1 MNGIWACLQISYEEH
16 FFSPHCAD
24 LGEQEKKITWSRE
37 GPSEKP
43 KCTIARI
50 PLLLVV
56 PGSAQQVIQR
66 TVCYR
71 MWGKII
77 GWSRTW
83 GSPMPRFLRPRFIF
97 MTRWQCIC
105 ACFCVICS
113 GLVSMFLVL
122 LQGELRR
129 WPIYNSGAEAQRTW
143 RRDSQKIWMEYG
155 RENFA
160 YRENKTQNL

>member
-1 MNGIWACLQISYEEH
+1 MSPDLLWGTLLQPSLCWPGGAGEE
-16 FFSPHCAD
+16 SNM
-24 LGEQEKKITWSRE
+24 SRE

-43 KCTIARI
+43 EPTIARI

-83 GSPMPRFLRPRFIF
+83 GSFHAKVFKTQIHFYDKMTMHMCLFLCDLFWVGF
-97 MTRWQCIC
+97 HV
-105 ACFCVICS
+105 FH
-113 GLVSMFLVL
+113 LV
-122 LQGELRR
+122 QGELRR
-129 WPIYNSGAEAQRTW
+129 WPIYNSGVEAQRTW
-143 RRDSQKIWMEYG
+143 RRDSRKTWREYG
-155 RENFA
+155 RENFSS
-160 YRENKTQNL
+160 RENKTQNL